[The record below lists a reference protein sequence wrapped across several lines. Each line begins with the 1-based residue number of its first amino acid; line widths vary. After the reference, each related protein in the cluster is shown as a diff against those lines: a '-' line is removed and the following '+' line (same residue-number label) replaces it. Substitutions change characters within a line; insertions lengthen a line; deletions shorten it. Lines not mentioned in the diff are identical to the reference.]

1 MAPPKGRTDDRA
13 EGRVIPPQSLANIAA
28 RMRRYGPSNCWT
40 GTTGTLAADVNR
52 LLAERTR
59 LLAQIDELKV
69 EIGRLHE
76 KQRWVNESP

>member
-1 MAPPKGRTDDRA
+1 M
-13 EGRVIPPQSLANIAA
+13 ILPQSLANIAA
-28 RMRRYGPSNCWT
+28 RMRRYGPSNYWA

-52 LLAERTR
+52 LLSERTR

>member
-1 MAPPKGRTDDRA
+1 
-13 EGRVIPPQSLANIAA
+13 VILPESLAAIVA

-52 LLAERTR
+52 LLADRQR
-59 LLAQIDELKV
+59 LLDENNELKV